1 MKDAAAT
8 WVVITLL
15 LVVLLRSP
23 AIVHGRRR
31 STTDHGPAES
41 PASSTQVNGV
51 AGGGTPRGVLDD
63 TAGATRREQRKGGR
77 RGQREGTPQTSASDA
92 GDAAADA
99 DDAADGAGGGGG
111 TDLGNVPLNCPVT
124 NKVSASTSKLDQ
136 HLIFSLCKPRVR
148 SRVTHNVDY

>member
-1 MKDAAAT
+1 MKDASAT

-41 PASSTQVNGV
+41 PASSTQTQVNGV

-63 TAGATRREQRKGGR
+63 TAGATRREQRRGGR

-99 DDAADGAGGGGG
+99 ADGAGGA
-111 TDLGNVPLNCPVT
+111 DLGNVPLNCPVT